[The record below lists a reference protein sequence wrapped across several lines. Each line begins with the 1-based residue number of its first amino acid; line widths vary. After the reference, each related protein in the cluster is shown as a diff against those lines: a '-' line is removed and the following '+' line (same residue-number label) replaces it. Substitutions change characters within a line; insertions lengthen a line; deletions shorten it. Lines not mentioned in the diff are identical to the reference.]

1 MIHKKTAFVVDDDAG
16 YAEGIGHYMQQLN
29 FDVRYFSSG
38 TSFMEELPARPD
50 LIILDHDLGEKM
62 SGLEYLRQIKNITRE
77 IPVLLL
83 LAQNDIQAAVQSL
96 KLGAFDYI
104 VKNNASFRRLRTSL
118 YDLDIDKKRKFSTAL
133 KWFRREIFNL
143 YNIH

>member
-1 MIHKKTAFVVDDDAG
+1 
-16 YAEGIGHYMQQLN
+16 
-29 FDVRYFSSG
+29 
-38 TSFMEELPARPD
+38 MEELPARPD
-50 LIILDHDLGEKM
+50 LIILDHDLGEKI
-62 SGLEYLRQIKNITRE
+62 SGLEYLQQIKNITRE

-83 LAQNDIQAAVQSL
+83 LAQDDIQAAIASL

-104 VKNNASFRRLRTSL
+104 EKNNASFRRLRTSL